1 MRARTRAAVLGRLWL
16 LEDPLGL
23 NKARSGGDLVGA
35 KTGGSATHPPRRLG
49 PRRFAGRVA
58 RVRLPCCRVF
68 YVGGFS
74 DAKLTGCKDSRLRR
88 ARWSPKPIERLN
100 LGLVYGRILSL
111 TTCRAL
117 RKAPLRQRKVAA
129 ARSAVAAPPSAR
141 LRKIAGCRG
150 TNAPRRHQRSAPH
163 RSGTLCSAG
172 SEAVSSGSPQ
182 GVAQSALLCN
192 TTWSPPP
199 KHHRK
204 KKQRHRLC

>member
-1 MRARTRAAVLGRLWL
+1 MVLKR
-16 LEDPLGL
+16 
-23 NKARSGGDLVGA
+23 V
-35 KTGGSATHPPRRLG
+35 PRRRADRG
-49 PRRFAGRVA
+49 ICRGGAA
-58 RVRLPCCRVF
+58 RVRAKCCRLG
-68 YVGGFS
+68 YVGDGRCGRT
-74 DAKLTGCKDSRLRR
+74 TGYKGECAIEMSKSREQNHT
-88 ARWSPKPIERLN
+88 SIIIVQN
-100 LGLVYGRILSL
+100 YRILRPRPS
-111 TTCRAL
+111 RAL

-192 TTWSPPP
+192 TTWSPQP

-204 KKQRHRLC
+204 KQQRHQLC

>member
-1 MRARTRAAVLGRLWL
+1 MRARTRAAVLGRLRL
-16 LEDPLGL
+16 LEDPLGRIT
-23 NKARSGGDLVGA
+23 AGTGGDLVGA

-68 YVGGFS
+68 YVGGYS
-74 DAKLTGCKDSRLRR
+74 DTKLTGCKDSRLRR

-129 ARSAVAAPPSAR
+129 ARSAVAAPPSAQGSAKSR
-141 LRKIAGCRG
+141 LARHKRARAPPALGTASLWDPLQRG
-150 TNAPRRHQRSAPH
+150 QRS
-163 RSGTLCSAG
+163 R
-172 SEAVSSGSPQ
+172 
-182 GVAQSALLCN
+182 LLG
-192 TTWSPPP
+192 
-199 KHHRK
+199 
-204 KKQRHRLC
+204 

>member
-1 MRARTRAAVLGRLWL
+1 M
-16 LEDPLGL
+16 
-23 NKARSGGDLVGA
+23 GA
-35 KTGGSATHPPRRLG
+35 KAGGSATRPPLRVGR
-49 PRRFAGRVA
+49 RRFAGRVA

-68 YVGGFS
+68 YVGGYS
-74 DAKLTGCKDSRLRR
+74 DTKLTGCKDSRLRR

-111 TTCRAL
+111 TTSRAL
-117 RKAPLRQRKVAA
+117 CKALRQRKVAA

-192 TTWSPPP
+192 TTWSPQP

-204 KKQRHRLC
+204 KQQRHQLC